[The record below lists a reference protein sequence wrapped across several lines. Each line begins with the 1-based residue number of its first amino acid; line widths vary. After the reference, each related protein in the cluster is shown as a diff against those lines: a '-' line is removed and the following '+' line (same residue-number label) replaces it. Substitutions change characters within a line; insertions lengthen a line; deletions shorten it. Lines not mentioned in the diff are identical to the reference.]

1 MKDFQPMKVFFAMN
15 KLIKITQILLF
26 TILIVLIA
34 VLIGQFF
41 NSYAQLFF
49 VPLGILSVY
58 YLLIYFFA
66 KLLAHSTSKI
76 WLYVGLVFIIM
87 PLVAFWVAYKPVLDL
102 SYQVLQIFAN

>member
-15 KLIKITQILLF
+15 KLIKITQTLLF
-26 TILIVLIA
+26 TVLII
-34 VLIGQFF
+34 VITVFIWQFF
-41 NSYAQLFF
+41 NSYAQLFLM
-49 VPLGILSVY
+49 PLGILSVY

-66 KLLAHSTSKI
+66 KLLAQSTSKI

-87 PLVAFWVAYKPVLDL
+87 PLVAFWVAYKPILDI